1 MDEEKIASIKVV
13 GIGDLGARTIQIMQD
28 TGWEHVD
35 FCSVDVQEENSKKVS
50 WQGAVMAVI
59 LADWHQ
65 CADREA
71 ALKLL
76 AEAKSLD
83 VLSLAMVTIP
93 KMEAAEVKNVPQKLL
108 MAADAAFV
116 LPAVPSEQADDGTDN
131 ANVLADGVRD
141 LLGIIQPRALIAI
154 DIEDVA
160 KMLSGAGIVSMG
172 KGTAAGNNAAVE
184 AVQMAMGKMLHKDIL
199 STGNVALVGFT
210 APENEMRLKEL
221 NQAVTLVHDNIH
233 QNAKIMFG
241 VTESG
246 VVGQNIEVT
255 VMATRFSL

>member
-1 MDEEKIASIKVV
+1 MDGEKIVNIKVI
-13 GIGDLGARTIQIMQD
+13 GIGALGAKAIQIMQD
-28 TGWEHVD
+28 TGWEQVD

-65 CADREA
+65 YADREA

-76 AEAKSLD
+76 ADAKSLD

-93 KMEAAEVKNVPQKLL
+93 KMEAAEVKNLPQKLL

-116 LPAVPSEQADDGTDN
+116 LPAVPSGQVDDGTDN
-131 ANVLADGVRD
+131 ATVLVNGVRD

-154 DIEDVA
+154 DVEDVA

-172 KGTAAGNNAAVE
+172 KGSATGNNAAVE
-184 AVQMAMGKMLHKDIL
+184 AVQMAMGKMLPKDIM
-199 STGNVALVGFT
+199 STGNVALVAFT
-210 APENEMRLKEL
+210 ASENKMRLKEL

-255 VMATRFSL
+255 VMATQFSL

>member
-13 GIGDLGARTIQIMQD
+13 GIGDLGARAIQIMQD
-28 TGWEHVD
+28 TGWEQVD
-35 FCSVDVQEENSKKVS
+35 FCSVDVQEENRKKIS
-50 WQGAVMAVI
+50 WQGAAMAVI

-108 MAADAAFV
+108 RAADAAFV

-131 ANVLADGVRD
+131 ATVLADGVRD
-141 LLGIIQPRALIAI
+141 LLGLIQPRALIAI

-160 KMLSGAGIVSMG
+160 KMLLGAGIVSTG

-184 AVQMAMGKMLHKDIL
+184 AVQMAMEKMLHKDIM

-210 APENEMRLKEL
+210 VPENEMRLKEL

-246 VVGQNIEVT
+246 AVRQNIEVT
-255 VMATRFSL
+255 VIVTQFSL